1 MRIVLDASAAL
12 AAVVGR
18 SPAPDVLDALEGATI
33 VLAPDL
39 FASEIG
45 NGLWKYV
52 SAGEITVDEA
62 AIALDAALGLVE
74 RFVPATTL
82 AQEALREAAHYR
94 HPVYDLC
101 YAIAARRE
109 GCAVLTIDS
118 RLHKLL
124 ARMSI
129 PVVAMKGRSRS

>member
-18 SPAPDVLDALEGATI
+18 HPAANVLDVLAGASI

-39 FASEIG
+39 FASEVG

-52 SAGEITVDEA
+52 SAGEITAEEA

-74 RFVPATTL
+74 RFVPVAAL

-109 GCAVLTIDS
+109 GCAVLTIDA
-118 RLHKLL
+118 RLSKLL
-124 ARMSI
+124 AKMNI
-129 PVVAMKGRSRS
+129 PTVEMKGRTRS

>member
-18 SPAPDVLDALEGATI
+18 SQAAGVLDVLADASI

-39 FASEIG
+39 FASEVA

-52 SAGEITVDEA
+52 SVGELTVDEA

-74 RFVPATTL
+74 RFIPAAAL
-82 AQEALREAAHYR
+82 AQEALSEAAHHR

-109 GCAVLTIDS
+109 GCAVLTIDG
-118 RLHKLL
+118 RLQRLL
-124 ARMSI
+124 AKMNI
-129 PVVAMKGRSRS
+129 PAAALKGRTRS

>member
-12 AAVVGR
+12 AAVIRRPGAVGVL
-18 SPAPDVLDALEGATI
+18 DVLASASI

-39 FASEIG
+39 FASEIA

-52 SAGEITVDEA
+52 SAGELTGDEA
-62 AIALDAALGLVE
+62 AIGLDTALDLVE
-74 RFVPATTL
+74 RFVPTTEL

-118 RLHKLL
+118 RLQTLL
-124 ARMSI
+124 KKMGI
-129 PVVAMKGRSRS
+129 PVAAIRKP